1 MLSCRATALNHNLLN
16 LRLAKRILLK
26 LNQTKLRSQSRSKK
40 RNAGVL
46 NLNYKIKRRKKLLA
60 H

>member
-1 MLSCRATALNHNLLN
+1 MLHSRATALNHNSLN

-26 LNQTKLRSQSRSKK
+26 LNQTKLRSLSRSKK

-46 NLNYKIKRRKKLLA
+46 NLNYKIKRRKKLIA

>member
-1 MLSCRATALNHNLLN
+1 MLHCRKTALNHNSLN

-40 RNAGVL
+40 KNVNVL
-46 NLNYKIKRRKKLLA
+46 NLNYKIKRRKKLIA